1 MRQIEV
7 FMTKILK
14 SLKEESTQLALLAI
28 AITTLILG
36 LFLFS
41 TIRDENGL
49 KQLNQAQ
56 AQEAQK

>member
-1 MRQIEV
+1 
-7 FMTKILK
+7 MTKILK

>member
-1 MRQIEV
+1 
-7 FMTKILK
+7 MTKILTA
-14 SLKEESTQLALLAI
+14 LKEESTQLALLAI

-56 AQEAQK
+56 AVNSQAQEAQK

>member
-1 MRQIEV
+1 
-7 FMTKILK
+7 MTKILK

-56 AQEAQK
+56 AVNSQAQEARK